1 MAYNNN
7 YGNGN
12 RLPERTFKGIPG
24 EMITWRCME
33 DNAGDGRFHNN
44 GNRYFAIKLSD
55 EEAEELENEG
65 WPVVWR
71 DVNARNDDEPEL
83 MKGYLKVFIKYG
95 TRYPV
100 DIYLVNTSN
109 HTKTLLDEADL
120 DLLHIDSK
128 PLESIDLLIRPYY
141 WTYNDKS
148 GVKAQVKAMNIIL
161 AQDGLDDDYEIV
173 YKD

>member
-33 DNAGDGRFHNN
+33 DNAGDGRFYNH

-65 WPVVWR
+65 WP
-71 DVNARNDDEPEL
+71 
-83 MKGYLKVFIKYG
+83 
-95 TRYPV
+95 
-100 DIYLVNTSN
+100 
-109 HTKTLLDEADL
+109 
-120 DLLHIDSK
+120 ID
-128 PLESIDLLIRPYY
+128 
-141 WTYNDKS
+141 
-148 GVKAQVKAMNIIL
+148 
-161 AQDGLDDDYEIV
+161 
-173 YKD
+173 